1 MVDREAAPKAGSLTI
16 AIASTTT
23 ISITA
28 IVIVGS
34 TIIDAISSIMS
45 DLLAGSTGALVSSC
59 FRAAMA
65 TVEASEPSDAE
76 AKNQLR
82 LASQLGI

>member
-45 DLLAGSTGALVSSC
+45 DLLAGSTGALVSSKVY
-59 FRAAMA
+59 R
-65 TVEASEPSDAE
+65 PSI
-76 AKNQLR
+76 R
-82 LASQLGI
+82 LL